1 MRALPLVAFLL
12 VLPSIALAQD
22 AIGGASDEEA
32 RGLFLAG
39 QAAYNRDRF
48 DDALDYFERS
58 HELSG
63 RPELLFNIG
72 LAAAH
77 AGRVERARTAFER
90 YLVEVPEAPNRA
102 DAEARLAR
110 LNAAPPPDSGSSTAP
125 GWIVIGASGAA
136 AIAGA
141 IFFAL
146 AAGAAD
152 TVENPPPMSTWA
164 DIEGD
169 YDAANVFT
177 ITGIAATGLG
187 VAGVALGVVLV
198 SSAGDD
204 AEVSAGLD
212 GLRLRGTF

>member
-1 MRALPLVAFLL
+1 MRALPLVAVLL
-12 VLPSIALAQD
+12 VFPSIASAQEGV
-22 AIGGASDEEA
+22 GGTSDEEA

-63 RPELLFNIG
+63 RPALLFNIG

-77 AGRVERARTAFER
+77 AGRIERARAAFEQ
-90 YLVEVPEAPNRA
+90 YLAEMPEAPNRA

-110 LNAAPPPDSGSSTAP
+110 LNATPPPDGGGSTVP

-136 AIAGA
+136 VIAGA
-141 IFFAL
+141 IFFVL

-164 DIEGD
+164 DVEGD
-169 YDAANVFT
+169 YDAANVST

-187 VAGVALGVVLV
+187 VAGLALGVVLV
-198 SSAGDD
+198 VSAGGD